1 MEPHRPCSERALG
14 AALLR
19 RISIIQA
26 ARRFGITLAELATVF
41 EARPGLDRQRPRR
54 PTDHPL
60 RGHTPATQAAAMPLP
75 LTDREREIA
84 ILISQGL
91 SNIDI
96 AQPLTL
102 SVRTI
107 EGHIHRACARVGT
120 ATRTELAQLI
130 SEFAPAR
137 GSSLH

>member
-1 MEPHRPCSERALG
+1 
-14 AALLR
+14 
-19 RISIIQA
+19 
-26 ARRFGITLAELATVF
+26 
-41 EARPGLDRQRPRR
+41 
-54 PTDHPL
+54 
-60 RGHTPATQAAAMPLP
+60 MPLP

-96 AQPLTL
+96 AQALTL

-120 ATRTELAQLI
+120 ATRTELA
-130 SEFAPAR
+130 
-137 GSSLH
+137 

>member
-1 MEPHRPCSERALG
+1 
-14 AALLR
+14 
-19 RISIIQA
+19 
-26 ARRFGITLAELATVF
+26 
-41 EARPGLDRQRPRR
+41 
-54 PTDHPL
+54 
-60 RGHTPATQAAAMPLP
+60 MPLP

-96 AQPLTL
+96 AQALTL

-120 ATRTELAQLI
+120 ATGTELAQLI
-130 SEFAPAR
+130 SEFTPAR

>member
-1 MEPHRPCSERALG
+1 MRPYCAASASFRPLGGSASLWPNWRPYSKRGPALTASGRAGRLTTSCG
-14 AALLR
+14 A
-19 RISIIQA
+19 
-26 ARRFGITLAELATVF
+26 T
-41 EARPGLDRQRPRR
+41 
-54 PTDHPL
+54 
-60 RGHTPATQAAAMPLP
+60 TPATQAAAMPLP

-96 AQPLTL
+96 AQALTL